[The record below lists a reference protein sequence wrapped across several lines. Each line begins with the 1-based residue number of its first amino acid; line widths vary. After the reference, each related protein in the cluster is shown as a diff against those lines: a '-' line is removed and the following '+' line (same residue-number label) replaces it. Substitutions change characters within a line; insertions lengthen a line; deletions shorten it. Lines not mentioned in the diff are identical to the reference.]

1 MWALL
6 AACLQQQLGDGCVV
20 GHDGNVKRRQTLT
33 VRRIEVQLIGRE
45 LVEED
50 LHCVQV
56 LLLHS
61 LEETLTALHG
71 LREKQAHDSK
81 EQSLPEYKPDKNE
94 VLDLN
99 PLGSPDQ
106 STQSC
111 F

>member
-33 VRRIEVQLIGRE
+33 VRRIEVQLVGRE

-50 LHCVQV
+50 LHRVQV

-61 LEETLTALHG
+61 LEETLAALHG
-71 LREKQAHDSK
+71 LREKQKAHDSK
-81 EQSLPEYKPDKNE
+81 EPSLPVY
-94 VLDLN
+94 
-99 PLGSPDQ
+99 
-106 STQSC
+106 
-111 F
+111 